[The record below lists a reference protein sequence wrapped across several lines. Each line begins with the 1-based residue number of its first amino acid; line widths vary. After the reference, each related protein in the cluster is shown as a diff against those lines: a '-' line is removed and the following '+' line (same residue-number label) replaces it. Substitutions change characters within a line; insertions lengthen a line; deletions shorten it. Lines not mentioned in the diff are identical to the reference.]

1 MIKVKR
7 ALLSVSDKTGIV
19 ELAKV
24 LQGFNCEIIS
34 TGGTKK
40 VLEEAGIVVTDI
52 QAVTGNPEAFGGRMK
67 TISFNIESALL
78 FDREKDK
85 QEADKLG
92 IKPIDMVVCN
102 LYPFSQVKESGA
114 DFETLIENID
124 IGGPTMVR
132 AAAKN
137 FKYVVTITD
146 ASDYDVIIK
155 ELQENEGCI
164 SYETRFML
172 MRKAFNHTA
181 DYDALI
187 STTMDEQAGERSL
200 RLTFKDGKKLRYGEN
215 SHQEGFFYKEI
226 GACNSLFDMKVLHG
240 KELSYNNIGDIQ
252 SAVDSVKNLKRF
264 GCAVIKHNNPC
275 GLAEGDN
282 QRKVFE
288 AAWNGDPISAFGS
301 IIAFNKPVDLET
313 VEFLNLNNENKML
326 RKFIEVVIAPKYSEE
341 ALEYLQFH
349 KNLRVIEFDPQN
361 SKQKFE
367 VKYLSGSLLLQDCDN
382 KLYEKI
388 ENVTEKQIDIISKKG
403 LIEFGIKAVR
413 QVKSNSIIIVREL
426 SDKTYQLLGMGAGQP
441 NRLVSTK
448 LAIEKAKENL
458 TNEYEIS
465 NSALQPVSNS
475 AGQQVSNS
483 AGQQSAILQDLE
495 EYFKEE
501 LGKAVLVSD
510 AFFPFA
516 DNVELAAEA
525 GIKHVIQPGGSIR
538 DKKVIK
544 KCNELGVSMIFTG
557 LRHFK
562 H

>member
-1 MIKVKR
+1 MENTKIKR
-7 ALLSVSDKTGIV
+7 ALISISDKTGIV
-19 ELAKV
+19 ELAKG
-24 LQGFNCEIIS
+24 LDEIQCEIIS

-40 VLEEAGIVVTDI
+40 VLEKAGIKVTDI
-52 QAVTGNPEAFGGRMK
+52 QKVTGNPEAFGGRMK

-85 QEADKLG
+85 QEAKKLG
-92 IKPIDMVVCN
+92 IKSIDMVVCN
-102 LYPFSQVKESGA
+102 LYPFAKVKESGA
-114 DFETLIENID
+114 DFEALIENID

-137 FKYVVTITD
+137 VKYVATITD
-146 ASDYDVIIK
+146 ISDYDAIIK
-155 ELQENEGCI
+155 ELQENDGRL

-187 STTMDEQAGERSL
+187 STTMDEQAGEHSL
-200 RLTFKDGKKLRYGEN
+200 RLVFKDGEKLRYGEN
-215 SHQEGFFYKEI
+215 SHQEGFFFKET
-226 GACNSLFDMKVLHG
+226 GAENSLADMKVLHG

-252 SAVDSVKNLKRF
+252 SAVVSVKNLKRF

-288 AAWNGDPISAFGS
+288 DAWAGDPISAFGS
-301 IIAFNKPVDLET
+301 IIAFNKPVDLKT

-326 RKFIEVVIAPKYSEE
+326 RKFVEVVIAPKYSSE

-367 VKYLSGSLLLQDCDN
+367 VKYLSGSLLLQNCDN
-382 KLYEKI
+382 KLYDRL
-388 ENVTEKQIDIISKKG
+388 ENVTENGIDIDLKKG
-403 LIEFGIKAVR
+403 LIEFGIKAMR

-458 TNEYEIS
+458 TNEY
-465 NSALQPVSNS
+465 Q
-475 AGQQVSNS
+475 GD
-483 AGQQSAILQDLE
+483 DLE
-495 EYFKEE
+495 NYFQEK
-501 LGKAVLVSD
+501 LGKTILVSD

-525 GIKHVIQPGGSIR
+525 GIKTIIQPGGSIR
-538 DKKVIK
+538 DKKVIN
-544 KCNELGVSMIFTG
+544 KCNKLGIAMVFTG
-557 LRHFK
+557 IRHFK

>member
-1 MIKVKR
+1 MIKIKR

-24 LQGFNCEIIS
+24 LKEFDCEIIS

-40 VLEEAGIVVTDI
+40 VLEEAGIKITEI
-52 QAVTGNPEAFGGRMK
+52 QKVTGNPEAFGGRMK

-85 QEADKLG
+85 QEAKKLA
-92 IKPIDMVVCN
+92 IKPIAMVVCN
-102 LYPFSQVKESGA
+102 LYPFVKVKESGA
-114 DFETLIENID
+114 EFDTLIENID

-132 AAAKN
+132 ASAKN
-137 FKYVVTITD
+137 FKYVATITD
-146 ASDYDVIIK
+146 VSDYNAIIK
-155 ELQENEGCI
+155 ELQKNDGKL
-164 SYETRFML
+164 SYETRFKL

-187 STTMDEQAGERSL
+187 STTMDKQAGKRSL
-200 RLTFKDGKKLRYGEN
+200 RLSFKDGKKLRYGEN
-215 SHQEGFFYKEI
+215 SHQEGFFFKEV
-226 GACNSLFDMKVLHG
+226 GADNSLFNMKILHG

-288 AAWNGDPISAFGS
+288 DAWKGDPISAFGS

-326 RKFIEVVIAPKYSEE
+326 RKFVEVVIAPKYSNK

-349 KNLRVIEFDPQN
+349 RNLRVIEFDPKN

-367 VKYLSGSLLLQDCDN
+367 VKYLSGSLLLQDCDV

-388 ENVTEKQIDIISKKG
+388 ENVTEKQIDIDLKKG
-403 LIEFGIKAVR
+403 LIEFGIKAMR

-426 SDKTYQLLGMGAGQP
+426 SDKNYQLLGMGAGQP

-448 LAIEKAKENL
+448 LAIDKAMENL
-458 TNEYEIS
+458 TNEYK
-465 NSALQPVSNS
+465 
-475 AGQQVSNS
+475 GD
-483 AGQQSAILQDLE
+483 DLHD
-495 EYFKEE
+495 YLKEE
-501 LGKAVLVSD
+501 LGKSILISD

-525 GIKHVIQPGGSIR
+525 GIKTIIQPGGSIR

-544 KCNELGVSMIFTG
+544 KCNELGVAMIFTG

>member
-1 MIKVKR
+1 MIKVQR

-24 LQGFNCEIIS
+24 LQEINCEIIS

-40 VLEEAGIVVTDI
+40 VLEKAGIKVIDI
-52 QAVTGNPEAFGGRMK
+52 QKVTGNPEAFEGRMK

-78 FDREKDK
+78 FDRERDAE
-85 QEADKLG
+85 EAAKLS
-92 IKPIDMVVCN
+92 IKPIDMVICN
-102 LYPFSQVKESGA
+102 LYPFAKVKDSGA
-114 DFETLIENID
+114 DFNTLIENID
-124 IGGPTMVR
+124 IGGPTMIR

-137 FKYVVTITD
+137 FKYVTTITD
-146 ASDYDVIIK
+146 VTDYDSIIK
-155 ELQENEGCI
+155 ELQENDGSL
-164 SYETRFML
+164 SYETRLLL

-187 STTMDEQAGERSL
+187 ATTMDEQAGKRSL
-200 RLTFKDGKKLRYGEN
+200 RLSFKDGIELRYGEN
-215 SHQEGFFYKEI
+215 SHQKGFFYKET
-226 GACNSLFDMKVLHG
+226 GTENSLYDIKVLHG

-252 SAVDSVKNLKRF
+252 SAIDSVKNLSKF
-264 GCAVIKHNNPC
+264 GCAVVKHNNPC
-275 GLAEGDN
+275 GLAEGEN

-288 AAWNGDPISAFGS
+288 DAWNGDPVSAFGS
-301 IIAFNKPVDLET
+301 IIAFNKSVDLET

-326 RKFIEVVIAPKYSEE
+326 RKFVEVIIAPKYSKD
-341 ALEYLQFH
+341 ALQYLEFH
-349 KNLRVIEFDPQN
+349 KNLRVIEFNPQN

-382 KLYEKI
+382 KLYDKL
-388 ENVTEKQIDIISKKG
+388 ENVTEKQIDIDSRKD
-403 LIEFGIKAVR
+403 LIEFGIKAIR

-426 SDKTYQLLGMGAGQP
+426 SDGTYQLLGMGAGQP

-448 LAIEKAKENL
+448 LAIDKAKENL
-458 TNEYEIS
+458 TNEYQGE
-465 NSALQPVSNS
+465 
-475 AGQQVSNS
+475 
-483 AGQQSAILQDLE
+483 DLND
-495 EYFKEE
+495 YFKKEF
-501 LGKAVLVSD
+501 GKALLLSD

-516 DNVELAAEA
+516 DNVELAAKA
-525 GIKHVIQPGGSIR
+525 GIKNIIQPGGSIR

-544 KCNELGVSMIFTG
+544 KCNELGVAMIFTG

>member
-1 MIKVKR
+1 MENIKINR
-7 ALLSVSDKTGIV
+7 ALISVSDKTGIAV
-19 ELAKV
+19 LAKV
-24 LQGFNCEIIS
+24 LEEFKCEIIS

-40 VLEEAGIVVTDI
+40 VLEDAGIKVTDI
-52 QAVTGNPEAFGGRMK
+52 QEVTGNPEAFGGRMK

-78 FDREKDK
+78 FDRERDK
-85 QEADKLG
+85 QEAKKLN
-92 IKPIDMVVCN
+92 IKSIDMIVCN
-102 LYPFSQVKESGA
+102 LYPFAKVKESDA
-114 DFETLIENID
+114 DFSTLIENID
-124 IGGPTMVR
+124 IGGPTMIR

-137 FKYVVTITD
+137 FKYVATITN
-146 ASDYDVIIK
+146 ASDYDAIIK
-155 ELQENEGCI
+155 ELQENDGRL

-187 STTMDEQAGERSL
+187 STTMDGQAGERSL
-200 RLTFKDGKKLRYGEN
+200 RLAFTAGKKLRYGEN
-215 SHQEGFFYKEI
+215 SHQKGFFYKEVEA
-226 GACNSLFDMKVLHG
+226 GNSLFDMKVLHG
-240 KELSYNNIGDIQ
+240 KELSYNNIRDIQ

-288 AAWNGDPISAFGS
+288 DAWAGDPISAFGS

-326 RKFIEVVIAPKYSEE
+326 RKFVEVVIAPKYSKE

-388 ENVTEKQIDIISKKG
+388 ENVTEKQIDIDLKRG
-403 LIEFGIKAVR
+403 LIEFGIKAMR

-426 SDKTYQLLGMGAGQP
+426 GDKTYQLLGMGAGQP

-458 TNEYEIS
+458 ANEFT
-465 NSALQPVSNS
+465 
-475 AGQQVSNS
+475 GKDF
-483 AGQQSAILQDLE
+483 QD
-495 EYFKEE
+495 YYKTE
-501 LGKAVLVSD
+501 LGKVILVSD

-525 GIKHVIQPGGSIR
+525 GIKIIIQPGGSIR
-538 DKKVIK
+538 DKRVIN
-544 KCNELGVSMIFTG
+544 KCNELGIAMVFTG
-557 LRHFK
+557 IRHFK